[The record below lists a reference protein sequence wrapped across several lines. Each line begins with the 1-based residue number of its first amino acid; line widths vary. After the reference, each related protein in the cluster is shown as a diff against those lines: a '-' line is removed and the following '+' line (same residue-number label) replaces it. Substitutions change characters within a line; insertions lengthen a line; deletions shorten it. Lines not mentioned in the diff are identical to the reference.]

1 MNMNPKATFH
11 GLRASCI
18 FATMLLVAGQPAA
31 GAARAQDDGLR
42 IVVLEGEDSV
52 NIIEQGT
59 AVPTLV
65 EVRDSNDLPVVG
77 AEVAFL
83 LQGGNATLNAGL
95 SQVAVTTNA
104 LGQAAVTVNPISSG
118 AVQLSVNAAFQGQTA
133 TAAIVQTNFATA
145 AEAAAAGAGAASG
158 AGSGSTS
165 ALGGGASSG
174 GGLGTGAAVGIAGA
188 AAGGAVGVGVAL
200 GGDDSAPAAPVPP
213 APAPDDRD
221 VLVEFYHATDGP
233 NWVDN
238 TNWNSDAP
246 LDQWFG
252 VGTDTAGRVRS
263 LVLEDNQLSGTIPS
277 SLGNLANLESLNL
290 FTNQL
295 SGTIPSSLGDLA
307 NLRSLDLAI
316 NQLSGTIPSSL
327 GDLANLE
334 SLDLDVNQLSGTI
347 PSSLGDLANLEYLA
361 LNTNQL
367 SGTIPSS
374 LGDLANLDRLWLVS
388 NQLSG
393 TIPSSLGNLAN
404 LEKLYLSEN
413 QLSGTIPSSLGD
425 LVNLEVLWLSDN
437 RLSGSIPAA
446 LCKFEDGINPQMGG
460 VYLPCAAG
468 VPEISLVPGDGRL
481 DVGWTAS
488 SDGGSAVEDY
498 DVRYRRA
505 GGSGAWTELA
515 DRTRSAAAGA
525 TITGLTNGAAY
536 EVQVRAGGGE
546 WSAAATGVPSAA
558 VTPVTFGGARVEDQ
572 RWTRYAEAAPLV
584 LPAAAGGVGALTYAL
599 APSLPAGLAFD
610 PAARTISGTPSAA
623 SAATYTYTA
632 TDAASPPDRASLT
645 FRIEVEESAEEEALR
660 RDALAAQGR
669 ALLSSVTGVVGE
681 RFRAGRARP
690 AGTGAGRGGGLGAPG
705 NALAALLGLPAAPGR
720 GVRAGGA
727 GFGPGGPPAVGFVP
741 GGLSGLSGPG
751 SGAGPPGASGSVPAG
766 GGDAPSAPR
775 PGLFGVGAGGRDG
788 LAWGRSFA
796 APLGGG
802 GTADR
807 TSRYTLWGAGDR
819 QSFSGSSV
827 AGRYSGD
834 LRSLYVGADGRLGAD
849 WLAGAAVGRS
859 WGTADYAAAAGR
871 GAAGRLTTR
880 LTGVYPYLR
889 GRVSRGP
896 ELWAVGGYG
905 RGEAA
910 DARGTEAFG
919 EPGALTMT
927 MAAAGLRQAVAERGG
942 VALAVVGG
950 AGSLSLSSADGGRT
964 VAGLAARVHRGRLA
978 LEASRASGAVSPFV
992 QLGGRWDGGDGQTG
1006 GGLEVVTGLRASTAR
1021 LDLEGRGRWLSAHA
1035 AAGYQEY
1042 GVTARLAVRPRPD
1055 GTGLRA
1061 ALAPRWGAAGELSL
1075 GGDGLLGGAGAA
1087 GLRPGAPWTPGA
1099 QALALEGEVG
1109 YGWRPRRLRGV
1120 LSPMTSYRRTG
1131 FGGNLT
1137 RVGLSWLSSEERL
1150 RRNLRLQLTLGR
1162 EQWRERGV
1170 GYQWAVAAASTF

>member
-1 MNMNPKATFH
+1 MAGIRNLGVVA
-11 GLRASCI
+11 I
-18 FATMLLVAGQPAA
+18 VVFALSLLPAPS
-31 GAARAQDDGLR
+31 AAQGLR
-42 IVVLEGEDSV
+42 IVVLEGEDRVVEAGDGGSRV
-52 NIIEQGT
+52 
-59 AVPTLV
+59 LV
-65 EVRDSNDLPVVG
+65 EVRDRNDEPVSG
-77 AEVAFL
+77 ASVLFL
-83 LQGGNATLNAGL
+83 LGEGGTATLNAGL
-95 SQVAVTTNA
+95 SRVVLTTNA
-104 LGQAAVTVNPISSG
+104 LGQAAVTVNPIAAG
-118 AVQLSVNAAFQGQTA
+118 AVELSVNAAFGGETA
-133 TAAIVQTNFATA
+133 MATIVQANIATA
-145 AEAAAAGAGAASG
+145 AEATTAETTAAGASATSG
-158 AGSGSTS
+158 AGGSS
-165 ALGGGASSG
+165 GGGASSG
-174 GGLGTGAAVGIAGA
+174 GGLGTGAVVGIVG
-188 AAGGAVGVGVAL
+188 AAGGAVGVGVAVT
-200 GGDDSAPAAPVPP
+200 GGDSASPAAVPPALPTPVPP
-213 APAPDDRD
+213 APAPDERA
-221 VLVEFYHATDGP
+221 VLVEFYNATNGP
-233 NWVDN
+233 NWVVN
-238 TNWNSDAP
+238 TNWNSNEI
-246 LDQWFG
+246 LDHWYG
-252 VGTDTAGRVRS
+252 VAAIGRVYEMHLPSNQLSGTIPSS
-263 LVLEDNQLSGTIPS
+263 LGNLDLDYLHLGNNQLSGTIPS
-277 SLGNLANLESLNL
+277 SLGNLANLNV
-290 FTNQL
+290 
-295 SGTIPSSLGDLA
+295 
-307 NLRSLDLAI
+307 LDL
-316 NQLSGTIPSSL
+316 S
-327 GDLANLE
+327 
-334 SLDLDVNQLSGTI
+334 
-347 PSSLGDLANLEYLA
+347 
-361 LNTNQL
+361 
-367 SGTIPSS
+367 
-374 LGDLANLDRLWLVS
+374 S

-393 TIPSSLGNLAN
+393 MIPSALGNLAN
-404 LEKLYLSEN
+404 LEHFSLWGN
-413 QLSGTIPSSLGD
+413 QLT
-425 LVNLEVLWLSDN
+425 
-437 RLSGSIPAA
+437 GSIPAA
-446 LCKFEDGINPQMGG
+446 LCKFEPNINPQQNG
-460 VYLPCAAG
+460 VYLPCAQSSAAG
-468 VPEISLVPGDGRL
+468 VPEVSLVPGDKRL
-481 DVGWTAS
+481 EVGWTAS
-488 SDGGSAVEDY
+488 SDGGSAIEDY

-505 GGSGAWTELA
+505 GRPGAWTELA
-515 DRTRSAAAGA
+515 DRTQSAAPGA

-546 WSAAATGVPSAA
+546 WSATATGVPAAA
-558 VTPVTFGGARVEDQ
+558 VTPVTFGDARIEDQ
-572 RWTRYAEAAPLV
+572 HWTQYAEAAPLV
-584 LPAAAGGVGALTYAL
+584 LPAATGGVGALTYAL

-623 SAATYTYTA
+623 SAVTYTYTA
-632 TDAASPPDRASLT
+632 TDAASPPDQASLT
-645 FRIEVEESAEEEALR
+645 FTIEVEASAEEEALR

-681 RFRAGRARP
+681 RFRAGRT
-690 AGTGAGRGGGLGAPG
+690 GTAGRGTERGGLGAAG
-705 NALAALLGLPAAPGR
+705 NALATLLGLPAQMG
-720 GVRAGGA
+720 RAGGA
-727 GFGPGGPPAVGFVP
+727 GFGPGGPPAAGFGP
-741 GGLSGLSGPG
+741 GGLSGPG

-766 GGDAPSAPR
+766 VGSAPSAPR
-775 PGLFGVGAGGRDG
+775 PESFGVGAGGRDG
-788 LAWGRSFA
+788 LWWGRSFA
-796 APLGGG
+796 APLGGAA
-802 GTADR
+802 TADR

-819 QSFSGSSV
+819 QSFSGSPV

-889 GRVSRGP
+889 SRVPRGP

-919 EPGALTMT
+919 EPGALTMA

-950 AGSLSLSSADGGRT
+950 AGFLSLSSADGGRT

-992 QLGGRWDGGDGQTG
+992 QLGARWDGGDGQTG

-1061 ALAPRWGAAGELSL
+1061 VLAPRWGAAGELSP
-1075 GGDGLLGGAGAA
+1075 GGEGLLGGAGAA
-1087 GLRPGAPWTPGA
+1087 DLRPGAPWTPGT

-1162 EQWRERGV
+1162 EQWRERGA